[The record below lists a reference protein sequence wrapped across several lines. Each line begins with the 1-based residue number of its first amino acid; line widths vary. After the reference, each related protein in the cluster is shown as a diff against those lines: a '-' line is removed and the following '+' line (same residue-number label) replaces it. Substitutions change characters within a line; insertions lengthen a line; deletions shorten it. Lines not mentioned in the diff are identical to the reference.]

1 MHGPREALIYSEPVK
16 YVGHKSRRHH
26 EANDVRLAGL
36 RTEEETD
43 APGVLPGCDGEGR
56 TLGSAAGRDRAA
68 LPDDRPAR
76 SSTDAA
82 RDDAADLLHAAVVHA
97 VGSGDGGRAV

>member
-43 APGVLPGCDGEGR
+43 SSGALPG
-56 TLGSAAGRDRAA
+56 
-68 LPDDRPAR
+68 
-76 SSTDAA
+76 
-82 RDDAADLLHAAVVHA
+82 
-97 VGSGDGGRAV
+97 

>member
-43 APGVLPGCDGEGR
+43 SPGALPGRDGEGR
-56 TLGSAAGRDRAA
+56 ALDSAAGSNRAA
-68 LPDDRPAR
+68 LPDDGPAR
-76 SSTDAA
+76 ASADAA